1 MGGWMH
7 LVPRNSKIL
16 FVSIPYVLFS
26 MLYPWKTK
34 HMEWK
39 QKLRS
44 HQVLPKRKII
54 NKSMCCFISKTRNEA
69 KEKIR
74 KLKVTSF
81 TNIIIGQNYRL
92 RAMQEFTVAEVS
104 LVFSNCCFGLVRCWI
119 VSFRNEFHC

>member
-1 MGGWMH
+1 
-7 LVPRNSKIL
+7 
-16 FVSIPYVLFS
+16 
-26 MLYPWKTK
+26 
-34 HMEWK
+34 MEWK

-81 TNIIIGQNYRL
+81 TNIIIGQNYGL
-92 RAMQEFTVAEVS
+92 RAIQEFTVAEVS